1 MSENL
6 PANVQFNSNPNG
18 TVTFATDVVSTIAGL
33 AANEVEGVA
42 SMYGGNSGFADVLSR
57 KKQATKNI
65 TKGVKVELVDGKLN
79 VMVSIFV
86 DYGTPVPEVAKNI
99 QENVKKAIE
108 TMAGLSMG
116 NIDVHVQGISF
127 DKEQRAV
134 AEIEEHQRIL
144 LQKQHDTTAIG
155 GERAPDSVREQVH
168 PQPAPDEDEDD
179 DADFELDLEDV
190 EDEDEFAPEADEPD
204 DEGEAEEQ

>member
-1 MSENL
+1 MSENM

-42 SMYGGNSGFADVLSR
+42 SMYGGNSGLADILSR
-57 KKQATKNI
+57 KSQATKNI

-79 VMVSIFV
+79 VLISIYI
-86 DYGTPVPEVAKNI
+86 DYGAPVPEVARNI

-108 TMAGLSMG
+108 TMAGLTVG
-116 NIDVHVQGISF
+116 HIDVHVQGLSF

-134 AEIEEHQRIL
+134 AEIEEKQRKL
-144 LQKQHDTTAIG
+144 LQKQPTTAIG
-155 GERAPDSVREQVH
+155 GERAPDSVRDEQPVIV
-168 PQPAPDEDEDD
+168 PATDDDD
-179 DADFELDLEDV
+179 DAEFELDLDDIK
-190 EDEDEFAPEADEPD
+190 DEDADAYEVKKAD
-204 DEGEAEEQ
+204 ISDTN